1 MNQVNLS
8 RTALNKKCGLTA
20 KQWTRYHDS
29 IIAYLSEYF
38 KVFEEH
44 KTEGNLYYYVIGY
57 DNEWPEIPKF
67 SIRSFNKQQREQDYE
82 DFVKDNLPREFAP
95 ESKARLSR
103 VAIKEFGNKKYR
115 HGNYQ
120 SVAKCYVGPAME
132 KFGEKSG
139 VKVWVNYKTYIK
151 LDEKQR
157 EFLKECFE
165 RYDLPEAKRAKILDQ
180 ICSAIQNGE
189 TNVQSLIPL
198 NTYQQV
204 LDAFKQRYDFIPI
217 VVDEWRAKEAAW

>member
-82 DFVKDNLPREFAP
+82 EFVKGNLPNEFAP
-95 ESKARLSR
+95 ESKAR
-103 VAIKEFGNKKYR
+103 
-115 HGNYQ
+115 
-120 SVAKCYVGPAME
+120 M
-132 KFGEKSG
+132 
-139 VKVWVNYKTYIK
+139 
-151 LDEKQR
+151 
-157 EFLKECFE
+157 
-165 RYDLPEAKRAKILDQ
+165 
-180 ICSAIQNGE
+180 
-189 TNVQSLIPL
+189 
-198 NTYQQV
+198 
-204 LDAFKQRYDFIPI
+204 
-217 VVDEWRAKEAAW
+217 